1 MEGNRD
7 GKKRTEEKV
16 ANSMS
21 LIKTFLFAVT
31 TTAAAAA
38 AATAAAA
45 VNCVFRG
52 YCNSFS
58 ASFCV
63 GVHLSNVVFLVT

>member
-31 TTAAAAA
+31 TTAA